1 MPEQSAGF
9 GVGELDTVVRAL
21 AGGANELNGMAS
33 GAPEPPDA
41 GESTADI
48 AGALTA
54 IFASAS
60 TIVRSVAAAGDRV
73 LASAASYH
81 DNDLNSAGRLGGWP
95 R

>member
-9 GVGELDTVVRAL
+9 GVGELDAVVRAL
-21 AGGANELNGMAS
+21 ADGASGLNGMAS
-33 GAPEPPDA
+33 GAPAPPDA
-41 GESTADI
+41 GESSAEI
-48 AGALTA
+48 AGALSA

-73 LASAASYH
+73 LASATSYQN
-81 DNDLNSAGRLGGWP
+81 NDQASAGQLGGWP

>member
-9 GVGELDTVVRAL
+9 GVGELDAVVRAL
-21 AGGANELNGMAS
+21 ADGANGLNGMAN

-41 GESTADI
+41 GASSADI
-48 AGALTA
+48 AGALSA
-54 IFASAS
+54 IFTSAS
-60 TIVRSVAAAGDRV
+60 TIVRSLTAAGDRV

-81 DNDLNSAGRLGGWP
+81 NNDLDNAGRLGGWP